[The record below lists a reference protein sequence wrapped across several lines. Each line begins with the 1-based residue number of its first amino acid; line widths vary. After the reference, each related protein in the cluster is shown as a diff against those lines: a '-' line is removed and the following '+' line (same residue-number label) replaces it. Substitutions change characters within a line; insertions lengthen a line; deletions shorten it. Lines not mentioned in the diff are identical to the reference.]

1 MTSTPYMKV
10 TRHICAAQLKLR
22 HFARKPTDT
31 IDSAEVKAEGE
42 ILEFSLS
49 SKKSSPASFFPHLS
63 KLSGCIVCYPIRQ
76 PL

>member
-1 MTSTPYMKV
+1 MKV

-42 ILEFSLS
+42 ILDFCLR
-49 SKKSSPASFFPHLS
+49 
-63 KLSGCIVCYPIRQ
+63 IN
-76 PL
+76 PLTTNVSHHVETS

>member
-42 ILEFSLS
+42 ILDFCLR
-49 SKKSSPASFFPHLS
+49 
-63 KLSGCIVCYPIRQ
+63 IN
-76 PL
+76 PLTTNVSHHVETS